1 MSQFSEG
8 DAAVN
13 RLTAA
18 TTAFEKVLTEPEG
31 VLVPMP
37 LGQPQPSLSERLKR
51 ALDAVT
57 VQPAQAAAQ
66 ATAAAQQ
73 ASQSALAAAQSA
85 ADAASSAAAT
95 GYVDAPFPDVWAPLS
110 DDLRLL
116 AGFAPA
122 DTITVSGTSYP
133 LPTKSMTF
141 TRSTTATYIDKS
153 GVLKAAAVNE
163 PRFERD
169 GLLMEGQSTNYIL
182 NSDDPSKWSGTSGSI
197 TKTTLAAD
205 GKSQAVTM
213 KGVTNTSTTSPTMVL
228 SSTLSLVAGDNLTI
242 SCRAKGAY
250 GYIRLAFTLEG
261 STFAATLIE
270 AATGIA
276 LSPPAGVTI
285 TSQIGSDGYVTIAA
299 TLTAGSAGNYA
310 GVIAVQKISA
320 DSTIPLN
327 TEYYVQMPQVEKNP
341 IATSY
346 IPTGAAAVTRSADN
360 VTLQSAGNCGLRLTS
375 DLIQRTV
382 SFELTVNGCGLTSGT
397 LDLLET
403 YGAGYDKILR
413 LHVSGSFALST
424 YRSSTLT
431 AVTGAYPFYRKMVT
445 HTLDGNA
452 VALYFDGKSARRDAA
467 PFSPSAAAQYLQ
479 IKSTSAV
486 VYHIRNLRIWH
497 ILLSDIQI
505 KGLR

>member
-169 GLLMEGQSTNYIL
+169 GLLMEGQSTNYFL
-182 NSDDPSKWSGTSGSI
+182 NTDDPTKWNADVNVTKESIVDGSTQATTFKGTLTTSATNYLLTNSPGISCANGDTFTISARFKGAVGRVRFRFALDGNLVGDVYFDAVTGSVVGSPTGSI
-197 TKTTLAAD
+197 TY
-205 GKSQAVTM
+205 
-213 KGVTNTSTTSPTMVL
+213 TS
-228 SSTLSLVAGDNLTI
+228 SL
-242 SCRAKGAY
+242 
-250 GYIRLAFTLEG
+250 
-261 STFAATLIE
+261 
-270 AATGIA
+270 
-276 LSPPAGVTI
+276 
-285 TSQIGSDGYVTIAA
+285 GSDGYIYATA
-299 TLTAGSAGNYA
+299 TLTTNTAGAMSGNIWFNSNTA
-310 GVIAVQKISA
+310 LPVG
-320 DSTIPLN
+320 STIYIQ
-327 TEYYVQMPQVEKNP
+327 TPQVEKNP
-341 IATSY
+341 VATSY

-413 LHVSGSFALST
+413 LSVSGSYALST
-424 YRSSTLT
+424 YRSNTLT

-497 ILLSDIQI
+497 SALSDIQI